1 MLFLATQIFLWLA
14 IAFAVGA
21 IIGWWYGSS
30 SAIDSMQSSFDFK
43 KSTDGGGGGSIGVLS
58 DSLMK
63 TQEELKNCQQSLAI
77 AETKLKEM
85 DLRYENTGDQ
95 PSAIDT
101 PVVEDEFEADSEL
114 AGGEELA
121 MNDMEDMEM
130 DDLTMIHGIGPYI
143 QKKLY
148 EMGISL
154 YKQIAQ
160 LTEEDIEEIGKSIN
174 YFPSRIIRDNWKE
187 SARNLHEKKYGEI
200 VNSQ

>member
-30 SAIDSMQSSFDFK
+30 SAIDNMQSSFDFK
-43 KSTDGGGGGSIGVLS
+43 KTTEGGGGGGSIGVLS

-85 DLRYENTGDQ
+85 DLRYENTGDH
-95 PSAIDT
+95 PTAIDT
-101 PVVEDEFEADSEL
+101 PVVEDEFDADSEL
-114 AGGEELA
+114 AGEEELA
-121 MNDMEDMEM
+121 MEDMER
-130 DDLTMIHGIGPYI
+130 DDLTLIHGIGPYI

-187 SARNLHEKKYGEI
+187 SARNLHQKKYGEI

>member
-85 DLRYENTGDQ
+85 DLRYENTGDH

-101 PVVEDEFEADSEL
+101 PVVEDEFEVHSEH
-114 AGGEELA
+114 AGDEVL
-121 MNDMEDMEM
+121 DMSEMEK

>member
-1 MLFLATQIFLWLA
+1 MLFLAAQIFLWLA
-14 IAFAVGA
+14 IAFAIGA

-43 KSTDGGGGGSIGVLS
+43 KSTEGGGGGSIGVLS

-63 TQEELKNCQQSLAI
+63 TQEELRNCQQSLAI
-77 AETKLKEM
+77 AETKLNEM
-85 DLRYENTGDQ
+85 DLRYENSGDQ
-95 PSAIDT
+95 PTAVET
-101 PVVEDEFEADSEL
+101 LVVEDEI
-114 AGGEELA
+114 EEHTEHAEDEEIALS
-121 MNDMEDMEM
+121 DMEK
-130 DDLTMIHGIGPYI
+130 DDLTKIHGIGPYI

-160 LTEEDIEEIGKSIN
+160 LTDEDIEEIGKSIN

-187 SARNLHEKKYGEI
+187 SARHLHKKKYGEV

>member
-1 MLFLATQIFLWLA
+1 MLFLAAQIFLWLA

-43 KSTDGGGGGSIGVLS
+43 KSTEGGGGGGSIGVLS

-63 TQEELKNCQQSLAI
+63 TQQELKDCQQSLAV
-77 AETKLKEM
+77 AETRLKEM

-95 PSAIDT
+95 PTAGET
-101 PVVEDEFEADSEL
+101 PVVEDDFEAHSEH
-114 AGGEELA
+114 AGDEELA
-121 MNDMEDMEM
+121 LSDLEQ
-130 DDLTMIHGIGPYI
+130 DDLTKIHGIGPYI

-187 SARNLHEKKYGEI
+187 SARDLHQQKYGEV